1 MYILNAQHSFVK
13 MVNQYLQAK
22 MKRSMGGVD
31 NGDLAEIEKR
41 MNLKVVFRNL
51 YLRLK
56 ICQI

>member
-1 MYILNAQHSFVK
+1 
-13 MVNQYLQAK
+13 

-51 YLRLK
+51 YLGLK
-56 ICQI
+56 ICQKKSRFYRRAFSQL